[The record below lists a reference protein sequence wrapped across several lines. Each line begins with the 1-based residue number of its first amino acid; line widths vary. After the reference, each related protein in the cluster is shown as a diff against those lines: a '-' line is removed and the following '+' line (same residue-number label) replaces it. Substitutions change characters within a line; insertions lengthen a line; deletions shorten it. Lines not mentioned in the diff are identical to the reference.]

1 MTILRRAASVLA
13 ALGWAA
19 VAFAGDPAQ
28 PVKPPRVALA
38 AVPIDARIDVPAG
51 PGWLGIG
58 YGSVWLSKSKSH
70 AVYRIDPSTNKVIA
84 TIPVGPDA
92 ELGVTAAAGSIWI
105 PDVKEHSVSR
115 IDPKRNAVVRKI
127 QLDLSEDAE
136 GSIAVTDDS
145 IWFVSNRGG
154 TDAGTLVRVALE
166 TGRTTAEIEIPKRSH
181 AVLAAFGA
189 IWVTSSGSGLVV
201 RVDPDTNKVVSRIPV
216 HAKPRFMVDGFGS
229 LWALSQS
236 DGSLA
241 RIDPRTNKVV
251 ATLALKVPG
260 PGGDLAIDETRI
272 WVSAEG
278 TPISLVDPTTNAV
291 RIQVVGGHELDTLR
305 AAFGALW
312 LIDEHHG
319 VLRID
324 PGKLMDAKR

>member
-1 MTILRRAASVLA
+1 M
-13 ALGWAA
+13 
-19 VAFAGDPAQ
+19 
-28 PVKPPRVALA
+28 
-38 AVPIDARIDVPAG
+38 
-51 PGWLGIG
+51 
-58 YGSVWLSKSKSH
+58 
-70 AVYRIDPSTNKVIA
+70 PS
-84 TIPVGPDA
+84 
-92 ELGVTAAAGSIWI
+92 L
-105 PDVKEHSVSR
+105 
-115 IDPKRNAVVRKI
+115 
-127 QLDLSEDAE
+127 
-136 GSIAVTDDS
+136 
-145 IWFVSNRGG
+145 
-154 TDAGTLVRVALE
+154 
-166 TGRTTAEIEIPKRSH
+166 GRTTAEIEIPKRSH